1 MKVQKSIGKLFCTWL
16 ASVVWAVA
24 IISNE
29 KLHHPR
35 MTLTIGTHLQKR
47 QMQPIPS
54 QINLCGLCWS
64 KSVTLLI
71 FIYWYL
77 YKIFIDHLLLLLVR
91 SNIVEEVSIR
101 SPTANWCLPTTWEHT
116 QPPKTKI
123 GLRKGLILKLWLND
137 TCRKSNADLHLVSTN
152 SNDYLCVVTD
162 QCLSSKKIASSLG
175 RWRKG
180 WKQPEFVNK

>member
-16 ASVVWAVA
+16 ASVVWAVVA

-29 KLHHPR
+29 KLHHSR
-35 MTLTIGTHLQKR
+35 MTLTIGTHLRNRKFSQSPPKLTYVWHYPVKR
-47 QMQPIPS
+47 
-54 QINLCGLCWS
+54 N
-64 KSVTLLI
+64 
-71 FIYWYL
+71 
-77 YKIFIDHLLLLLVR
+77 IFIDHLLLLLVR

-137 TCRKSNADLHLVSTN
+137 TCRKSNADLHLVSTY
-152 SNDYLCVVTD
+152 SNDYLCVATD
-162 QCLSSKKIASSLG
+162 QCLSSKKPL
-175 RWRKG
+175 
-180 WKQPEFVNK
+180 QV

>member
-16 ASVVWAVA
+16 ASVVWTVVA

-47 QMQPIPS
+47 QKQPIPS
-54 QINLCGLCWS
+54 QINLCELCWS
-64 KSVTLLI
+64 KVWH
-71 FIYWYL
+71 YPVKR
-77 YKIFIDHLLLLLVR
+77 KIFIDHLLLLLVR

-137 TCRKSNADLHLVSTN
+137 TCRKSNADLHLVSTY

-162 QCLSSKKIASSLG
+162 QCLSSKKPL
-175 RWRKG
+175 
-180 WKQPEFVNK
+180 QV